1 MYLLSQE
8 PLTNYGGQI
17 DAKTLAAKRGALDL
31 LITVGLLPASRIRS
45 QLVRSFDQ
53 AAFHLSLTVDGTETT
68 LEAKDVLLIPVTERL
83 AFLKGVARVLT
94 AFSGERPAA
103 SSAQAIRRVPLAALA
118 TLVTSSRRERQR
130 AFIVLDRSVGP
141 GFESFALGRGL
152 AYEDWI
158 KVLAKERLAGA
169 SAEGLDF
176 AELERLAGARI
187 LEAIGET
194 GQAF

>member
-8 PLTNYGGQI
+8 PIANFGGQI

-31 LITVGLLPASRIRS
+31 LVTVGLLPASRIRS
-45 QLVRSFDQ
+45 QLVRSFDRD
-53 AAFHLSLTVDGTETT
+53 AFLRSLTVDGAETV
-68 LEAKDVLLIPVTERL
+68 LEAKDILLIPVTERL

-94 AFSGERPAA
+94 AFPGEPPAMQPT
-103 SSAQAIRRVPLAALA
+103 QAIRRVPLAALA
-118 TLVTSSRRERQR
+118 TLVVSERRERQR
-130 AFIVLDRSVGP
+130 AFVLLDKSVGA
-141 GFESFALGRGL
+141 GFEPFALGRGL
-152 AYEDWI
+152 SYEAWI
-158 KVLAKERLAGA
+158 KVLAAERLAGA

-187 LEAIGET
+187 LEFIGET

>member
-8 PLTNYGGQI
+8 PIANFGGQI

-31 LITVGLLPASRIRS
+31 LVTVGLLPASRIRS
-45 QLVRSFDQ
+45 QLVRSFDRD
-53 AAFHLSLTVDGTETT
+53 AFLRSLTVDGAETV
-68 LEAKDVLLIPVTERL
+68 LEAKDILLIPVTERL

-94 AFSGERPAA
+94 AFPGEPPAIQPT
-103 SSAQAIRRVPLAALA
+103 QAIRRVPLAALA
-118 TLVTSSRRERQR
+118 TLVVSERRERQR
-130 AFIVLDRSVGP
+130 AFVLLDKSVGA
-141 GFESFALGRGL
+141 GFEPFALGRGL
-152 AYEDWI
+152 SYEAWI
-158 KVLAKERLAGA
+158 KVLAAERLAGA

-187 LEAIGET
+187 LEFIGET